1 LYFEN
6 VLHLAVEALRPE
18 WEISARIHELGVYAK
33 SSAGTSQS
41 AGEDTGGTEL
51 LTNLRRG
58 HRLVPEAQYG
68 GARKDVQSPNL
79 RQLGDDILSDAVA
92 QVFVFLGAA

>member
-18 WEISARIHELGVYAK
+18 REIGVCVHKLGVDAQ
-33 SSAGTSQS
+33 AGAGASQG
-41 AGEDTGGTEL
+41 AGEDIGCAEL
-51 LTNLRRG
+51 LADLRG
-58 HRLVPEAQYG
+58 SHRFVTPSQNG
-68 GARKDVQSPNL
+68 GARKGVQSPD
-79 RQLGDDILSDAVA
+79 LGELGNDVLGDAVA